1 VSLAGMEHARVAY
14 AGQTLTGTVGTPL
27 VATAPEVYTHLS
39 YNGQAVDVWALGV
52 LIYML
57 LCGMY
62 PFRGTERDLKR
73 NVRQGSVVFD
83 AVVPS
88 EHAQDLVHCLIQ
100 VHPDARLCVAEAL
113 LHPWFQQHNDSSAGS
128 NNDDFKKRDLGL
140 TQAMMSDWI
149 TRPSSSP

>member
-1 VSLAGMEHARVAY
+1 MSLAGMEYARVSL
-14 AGQTLTGTVGTPL
+14 AGQSLTGTVGTPL

-73 NVRQGSVVFD
+73 NVRNGTVVFD

-88 EHAQDLVHCLIQ
+88 ELAQDLVHCLIQ
-100 VHPDARLCVAEAL
+100 VHPDARLCVADAL
-113 LHPWFQQHNDSSAGS
+113 LHPWFQQQQHDASND
-128 NNDDFKKRDLGL
+128 NNDLKKRDLGL
-140 TQAMMSDWI
+140 TRAMMSDWI
-149 TRPSSSP
+149 ARPSSLS

>member
-1 VSLAGMEHARVAY
+1 MEYARVSQE
-14 AGQTLTGTVGTPL
+14 GQTLTGTVGTPL

-52 LIYML
+52 LVYML

-73 NVRQGSVVFD
+73 NVRNGTIVFD

-88 EHAQDLVHCLIQ
+88 ENAQDLVHCLIQ
-100 VHPDARLCVAEAL
+100 VHPDARLCVSDAL
-113 LHPWFQQHNDSSAGS
+113 LHPWFQQDTS
-128 NNDDFKKRDLGL
+128 DDLKRRDLGL

-149 TRPSSSP
+149 RPSSSSSSTTRRPS